1 MKGFELYE
9 PTTVSE
15 AVSLLD
21 KFGPGGKALGGGS
34 DLITGVMKDWVQ
46 GKGMPLPSQ
55 IVDLKQ
61 QLDRVHVRNYSYWV
75 VTGPQTSCEH
85 AFDYWFDPQDGTTI
99 NREVGGW
106 LLSQLTGRRR
116 PGQGR

>member
-1 MKGFELYE
+1 
-9 PTTVSE
+9 
-15 AVSLLD
+15 
-21 KFGPGGKALGGGS
+21 
-34 DLITGVMKDWVQ
+34 
-46 GKGMPLPSQ
+46 
-55 IVDLKQ
+55 
-61 QLDRVHVRNYSYWV
+61 V